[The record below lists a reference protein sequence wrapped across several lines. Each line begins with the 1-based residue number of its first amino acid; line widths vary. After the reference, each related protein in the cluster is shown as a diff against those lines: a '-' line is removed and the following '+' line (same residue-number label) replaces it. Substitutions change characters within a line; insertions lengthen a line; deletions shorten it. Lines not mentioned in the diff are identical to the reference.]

1 MSANTTTSTSH
12 GMDCTRVAREEI
24 AERYLVGGLS
34 DEDRI
39 AFEEHYFEC
48 VGCFEELEALQAIQA
63 ELRRPGAEN
72 EPSSRHSF
80 IRWAPAAGLAA
91 AIVLAVGVVVWMRPL
106 QPSGVPEPTATEQP
120 SRGQTAE
127 VPPQPQQPGRAVTP
141 EPSLE
146 QLARV
151 DPPRYEPPTLR
162 NVPDEATARFLRGME
177 HYRKADYANA
187 VEDLRRA
194 AELDPDAAHIRFF
207 LGVTHLMLGQDDA
220 AIDRLRATIA
230 LGDSAYLEEAHWYLA
245 KAFLRRNDL
254 GAAETELRILI
265 LLQGSASDD
274 AGRLLSQVERLKD
287 RLGQTPSRR

>member
-1 MSANTTTSTSH
+1 
-12 GMDCTRVAREEI
+12 MDCTRVAREEI
-24 AERYLVGGLS
+24 AERYVVDGLS
-34 DEDRI
+34 DEDRD

-48 VGCFEELEALQAIQA
+48 ARCFEELAALQAIQA
-63 ELRRPGAEN
+63 ELRQPGAEN
-72 EPSSRHSF
+72 ELSTRPSF

-91 AIVLAVGVVVWMRPL
+91 AVVLAVGVVVWMGPL
-106 QPSGVPEPTATEQP
+106 QPSRRPEPTATEQP

-127 VPPQPQQPGRAVTP
+127 LPPQPQQPGRAVTP

-151 DPPRYEPPTLR
+151 EPPRYEPPTLR
-162 NVPDEATARFLRGME
+162 NAPDEATARFLRGME

-194 AELDPDAAHIRFF
+194 AESDPDAAHIRFF
-207 LGVTHLMLGQDDA
+207 LGVTHLLLGQENA
-220 AIDRLRATIA
+220 AIDRLQATIA

-254 GAAETELRILI
+254 GAAETELRKLI
-265 LLQGSASDD
+265 QLQGSASDD